1 MNKILLLL
9 ITVLTLTGCTNA
21 DKATSVLHKQG
32 YSDIEITGY
41 DLFACGEDD
50 FYATG
55 FEAKSLT
62 GEHISGTVCSG
73 FFKGNTIRL
82 D

>member
-1 MNKILLLL
+1 MKKLLL
-9 ITVLTLTGCTNA
+9 TLTLLALTGCTNA

-32 YSDIEITGY
+32 YTDIEITGY
-41 DLFACGEDD
+41 DFFACSEDD

-55 FEAKSLT
+55 FEAKTVT

-73 FFKGNTIRL
+73 MFKGNTIRL

>member
-1 MNKILLLL
+1 MNKILLL

-21 DKATSVLHKQG
+21 DKATSVLQKQG
-32 YSDIEITGY
+32 YSEVEITGY
-41 DLFACGEDD
+41 SFFSCSEDD

-62 GEHISGTVCSG
+62 GEYISGTVCSG
-73 FFKGNTIRL
+73 LFKGNTIRL